1 MLNHVAYIEERGVAA
16 CEVVRGA
23 DALRGVLDWHVEAA
37 EGDHFAAMGEVQVV
51 EGCLLELLCGRGG

>member
-1 MLNHVAYIEERGVAA
+1 VVA

-37 EGDHFAAMGEVQVV
+37 KRDHFAAVGEVEVV
-51 EGCLLELLCGRGG
+51 KWCLLELWCGRGR